1 MQCECLDKSRQHSCT
16 GDDAD
21 VEARGDEPGVE
32 EIGGRVGAA
41 LWLRA
46 EEILPHC
53 SSEPGIIASTGRF
66 HTGMLSSDCGCPL
79 RKEHPYHEEPVSA
92 T

>member
-1 MQCECLDKSRQHSCT
+1 MQFGSLDIFTQHCYT
-16 GDDAD
+16 GDEPG

-32 EIGGRVGAA
+32 AIGGRVGAA

-79 RKEHPYHEEPVSA
+79 RKEHTYHEELVSA